1 MRVFLGIV
9 FDRFGGSSIRIT
21 LSKYRVNRTAL
32 DAVVPGLYLR
42 LCIGLGLFDKVRQ
55 GIALLL
61 QFCNCGLHLWVRCRN
76 IRQLNDIRI
85 TPLGQKTQRRQVIR
99 DTLFFG

>member
-32 DAVVPGLYLR
+32 DAVVPGFYLR
-42 LCIGLGLFDKVRQ
+42 LCIGLGLCSMLYLLPANF
-55 GIALLL
+55 GESAIAA
-61 QFCNCGLHLWVRCRN
+61 V
-76 IRQLNDIRI
+76 
-85 TPLGQKTQRRQVIR
+85 
-99 DTLFFG
+99 